1 MKIIQPKVELL
12 LTEDPIELLRKI
24 ERCGRICYRSEGN
37 ITSDSYKGF
46 LRGLI
51 KRGHLSDIEHGSV
64 TAMIT
69 CDRGVSHE
77 IVRHR
82 IGSYSQESTRY
93 VNYKEGI
100 EVIKPCFWDTE
111 KPKEYNDFIRYQE
124 WAKIMEYIEK
134 SYKYLIEIGAKPEEA
149 RAILPNSLKT
159 EIAVTYNFREW
170 RHFIELRGSK
180 GAHPQIR
187 QITIMILKELQNMIP
202 IVFDDFKVDGDII
215 GLA

>member
-24 ERCGRICYRSEGN
+24 ERCGRICYRSEEK

-51 KRGHLSDIEHGSV
+51 KRGHLSVIEHGSV
-64 TAMIT
+64 TAIVT

-100 EVIKPCFWDTE
+100 EVVVPCFWNCGHPHTYPEPWYRAMLECE
-111 KPKEYNDFIRYQE
+111 KAYKEL
-124 WAKIMEYIEK
+124 ME
-134 SYKYLIEIGAKPEEA
+134 SGSTAEEA
-149 RAILPNSLKT
+149 RTVLPNSLRT
-159 EIAVTYNFREW
+159 EIAMTYNLREW

-187 QITIMILKELQNMIP
+187 EISILVLKELQGSFP
-202 IVFDDFKVDGDII
+202 VVFEDFKIEEDLIRKE
-215 GLA
+215 